1 MVTIAVPKE
10 RAPGERR
17 VALVP
22 EVVARLVKQGARVR
36 VERGAGEGAYYPDA
50 LYREAGAELAERGEL
65 LKGANLL
72 FTVQPPSEDLIQ
84 ALEPGAIVV
93 GFVQAHKNVE
103 LVRALA
109 AKKATVI
116 AMELIPRIT
125 RAQSMDA
132 LSSQATVAGYLA
144 AIHAARLSPP
154 VLPHAHHGGG
164 HHPPRQGDGHG
175 GGGGGAHGHR
185 HRQALRGPGLRLR
198 RAEGGLGAGPLPW
211 GQAH

>member
-1 MVTIAVPKE
+1 MVTVAVPKE

-22 EVVARLVKQGARVR
+22 EVVARLVKGGARVR
-36 VERGAGEGAYYPDA
+36 VERGAGEGAYHPDEA
-50 LYREAGAELAERGEL
+50 YQEAGAEVVERGEL
-65 LKGANLL
+65 LKGAHLL
-72 FTVQPPSEDLIQ
+72 FTVQPPPEDLIQ

-93 GFVQAHKNVE
+93 GFVQPHKNLE
-103 LVRALA
+103 LVRALQ

-144 AIHAARLSPP
+144 AIHAARLSPRF
-154 VLPHAHHGGG
+154 LPMLTAAA
-164 HHPPRQGDGHG
+164 
-175 GGGGGAHGHR
+175 GAIRPAKVMVMGNSKGT
-185 HRQALRGPGLRLR
+185 QLLI
-198 RAEGGLGAGPLPW
+198 
-211 GQAH
+211 GQ

>member
-1 MVTIAVPKE
+1 MVTVAVPKE

-36 VERGAGEGAYYPDA
+36 VEKGAGEGAYYPDA
-50 LYREAGAELAERGEL
+50 AYHEAGAEVVERGAL

-72 FTVQPPSEDLIQ
+72 FTVQPPPEDLIA

-93 GFVQAHKNVE
+93 GFVQPHKNLD
-103 LVRALA
+103 LVKALA

-144 AIHAARLSPP
+144 AVHAARLSPRFFP
-154 VLPHAHHGGG
+154 MLTTAAGTIRPAKVMVMGVGVAGLMAIATAK
-164 HHPPRQGDGHG
+164 RL
-175 GGGGGAHGHR
+175 A
-185 HRQALRGPGLRLR
+185 GPGLRLR
-198 RAEGGLGAGPLPW
+198 RAQGGGGAGPLPG